1 MIEMSHLLFFY
12 SHFWIPAFAS
22 DYYVTIFWI
31 YSMFKEEKKTHSNL
45 KGGGW
50 ITSQTRLHS
59 SRPFASST
67 EDVQNY
73 FRTFA
78 SNSLKEAL
86 SFYVHKVGRMREYC
100 TGHISA
106 TKKFKY

>member
-22 DYYVTIFWI
+22 DYYVTIFWNLFHVYI
-31 YSMFKEEKKTHSNL
+31 FFNEEKKTHSNL
-45 KGGGW
+45 KEGGW

-59 SRPFASST
+59 SRPFASSN

-86 SFYVHKVGRMREYC
+86 SFYTR
-100 TGHISA
+100 
-106 TKKFKY
+106 